1 MRRGTHDF
9 IARRFSRRRQGPCVS
24 ARNSW
29 QQGHWDSP
37 ALSTYLSVSAEG
49 AAPLEEDT
57 DRSSVGLQPCSDPA
71 GWLQVDLRPGPET
84 GSATRVLTKG
94 QTRREPQLAI
104 LSAIYHRGFPGA
116 AARLSTGPVLWNS
129 FDSRTTQSL
138 KQLQIRG
145 AGTDQIVSEA

>member
-1 MRRGTHDF
+1 M
-9 IARRFSRRRQGPCVS
+9 
-24 ARNSW
+24 
-29 QQGHWDSP
+29 
-37 ALSTYLSVSAEG
+37 
-49 AAPLEEDT
+49 
-57 DRSSVGLQPCSDPA
+57 
-71 GWLQVDLRPGPET
+71 DLRPGPET

-104 LSAIYHRGFPGA
+104 PSAIYHRGFPGA

-129 FDSRTTQSL
+129 FDSRTMQSL